1 MRAVH
6 LTIAALVVLALTA
19 LPAPAQWSGGE
30 TSGVGASFAYSD
42 DEDGVR
48 LELAQNVLIFG
59 VGYFDDDN
67 DNGNVLCAEVGVKVD
82 QLVSGYEGMPF
93 VIGGGYYR
101 LDPDDAELDHED
113 DFALWAGMGEFDFQR
128 KGLFYQFRY
137 IFSGPLCGG
146 QGAFGW
152 AF

>member
-6 LTIAALVVLALTA
+6 LTIAAIVVLTLIA
-19 LPAPAQWSGGE
+19 LPAPAQGGSRE
-30 TSGVGASFAYSD
+30 TSGVGASFAYGD

-48 LELAQNVLIFG
+48 LELAQNVLTFG

-67 DNGNVLCAEVGVKVD
+67 DNGNVLSAEVGVKVD
-82 QLVSGYEGMPF
+82 RLVSGYEGMPF
-93 VIGGGYYR
+93 VIGAGYYR
-101 LDPDDAELDHED
+101 LNPDDAELDHED

>member
-6 LTIAALVVLALTA
+6 LTIAAIVVLTLIA
-19 LPAPAQWSGGE
+19 LPAPAQGGSRE
-30 TSGVGASFAYSD
+30 TSGVGASFAYGD

-48 LELAQNVLIFG
+48 LELAQNVLTFG

-67 DNGNVLCAEVGVKVD
+67 DNGNVLSAEVGVKVD
-82 QLVSGYEGMPF
+82 RLVSGYEGMPF
-93 VIGGGYYR
+93 VIGAGYYH